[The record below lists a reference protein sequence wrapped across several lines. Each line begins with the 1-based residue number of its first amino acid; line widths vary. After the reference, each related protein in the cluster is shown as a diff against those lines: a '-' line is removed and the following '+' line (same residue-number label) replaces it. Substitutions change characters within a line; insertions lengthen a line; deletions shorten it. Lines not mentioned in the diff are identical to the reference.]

1 MRKGIP
7 LFLVQHHDGDND
19 TSSGLAQIFARSL
32 RLPFVFTIK
41 RGSRDWEIIPELHEA
56 CANFGGLHAD
66 FFLNKTAASALVGT
80 ELLGH
85 LRHFA
90 TGAVIVCGSLT
101 NICVSSTAR
110 GLANHGFAVFV
121 IPDCS
126 STCDEGL
133 EKHSLDSLVEWSLA
147 RVIPHKEIVNSD
159 VH

>member
-7 LFLVQHHDGDND
+7 LFLVQHHEGDND
-19 TSSGLAQIFARSL
+19 APSGLAKIFTRSL
-32 RLPFVFTIK
+32 RLPFVFNIK
-41 RGSRDWEIIPELHEA
+41 KGSRDWEIIPELHEA

-66 FFLNKTAASALVGT
+66 FFLNKTGASALFGT

-101 NICVSSTAR
+101 NICVSSTVR